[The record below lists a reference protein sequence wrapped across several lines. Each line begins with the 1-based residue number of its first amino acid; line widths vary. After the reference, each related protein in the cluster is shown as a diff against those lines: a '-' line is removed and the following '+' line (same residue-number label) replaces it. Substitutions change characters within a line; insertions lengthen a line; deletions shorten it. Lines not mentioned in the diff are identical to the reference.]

1 MTQTTS
7 SADSKPV
14 RSNGAQAEA
23 THVLLFPTGLGWIG
37 LKGTA
42 RGLTYLT
49 FGHSSKDELL
59 AAMGMSSV
67 PRGKEPQWMDE
78 ARDILVA
85 YSRGEAV
92 DLTKISLDVPHRTP
106 FEKRVREQLARIG
119 YGQTISYGQL
129 AEAAGKPGAARA
141 VGTIMAKN
149 PLPLV
154 IPCHRVLGAKGKLG
168 GYSAPSGLTMKR
180 RLLDLEAALKSV

>member
-1 MTQTTS
+1 MTQINRR
-7 SADSKPV
+7 ADSRTV
-14 RSNGAQAEA
+14 SSNAVSAHA
-23 THVLLFPTGLGWIG
+23 THVLLFSTELGWIG
-37 LKGTA
+37 LKGTDQ
-42 RGLTYLT
+42 GLTFLT
-49 FGHSSKDELL
+49 FGHSSRKELL
-59 AAMGMSSV
+59 QAMGISSEPDGHV
-67 PRGKEPQWMDE
+67 PQWMEE
-78 ARDILVA
+78 ARNILIA

-92 DLTKISLDVPHRTP
+92 DLTQISLDVPHRTP
-106 FEKRVREQLARIG
+106 FEKKVREQLARIG
-119 YGQTISYGQL
+119 YGQTISYGEL

-180 RLLDLEAALKSV
+180 HLLDLEAALK